1 MSKELIARFLQ
12 EMRERHQE
20 EIDAIYLPEGTVE
33 YLRERVQEG
42 DIETLTFMLKLS
54 YLMGLQT
61 GYAVH
66 ESEDAGSAPTTP
78 RGPLQA

>member
-1 MSKELIARFLQ
+1 MSKELIAKFLQ
-12 EMRERHQE
+12 EMQERHQS

-33 YLRERVQEG
+33 YLRERVQES

-61 GYAVH
+61 GYAVY
-66 ESEDAGSAPTTP
+66 EAEENGSPPSTP